1 SLPRIIPPTVTET
14 IMARMVNAETLSLV
28 KQWEGF
34 RPNAYPD
41 PGSRD
46 GTPWTIGYGQTRIG
60 GRAVR
65 KGDTITEA
73 EASTLLVARLAETAA
88 QVERLVRVNLDDNQF
103 GALVAFADNI
113 GLGGGS
119 ASGFS
124 NSTLL
129 KKLNAGDY
137 NAVPGQLA
145 RWKHNDGKGM
155 QGLIN
160 RRAAEAGLW
169 ARGAF
174 VSTST
179 VDARP
184 GNPIKEL
191 ATPENI
197 AAGGGLLG
205 GAAAVASGNGPVQYA
220 IAALMVIAAIT
231 IAFLEIRKATR

>member
-1 SLPRIIPPTVTET
+1 
-14 IMARMVNAETLSLV
+14 MARTVNAETLSLV

-46 GTPWTIGYGQTRIG
+46 GTPWTIGYGQTRIK

-73 EASTLLVARLAETAA
+73 EAASLLTTRLAETAA
-88 QVERLVRVNLDDNQF
+88 QVERLVKVDLTDNQF

-113 GLGGGS
+113 GMGGS
-119 ASGFS
+119 GKPGFS

-145 RWKHNDGKGM
+145 RWKYNDGQVM

-169 ARGAF
+169 AKGAF

-179 VDARP
+179 VEAKP
-184 GNPIKEL
+184 GNPLKEL
-191 ATPENI
+191 VTPENM

-231 IAFLEIRKATR
+231 IAFLVIRRATR

>member
-1 SLPRIIPPTVTET
+1 
-14 IMARMVNAETLSLV
+14 MARAVNAETLSLV

-46 GTPWTIGYGQTRIG
+46 GTPWTIGYGQTRIK

-65 KGDTITEA
+65 KGDTIAEA
-73 EASTLLVARLAETAA
+73 EAASLLVTRLAETAA
-88 QVERLVRVNLDDNQF
+88 QVERLVKVDLSDNQF

-113 GLGGGS
+113 GMGGS
-119 ASGFS
+119 KKVGFS

-129 KKLNAGDY
+129 KKLNAGNYD
-137 NAVPGQLA
+137 AVPGELA
-145 RWKHNDGKGM
+145 KWKYNDGKVM
-155 QGLIN
+155 QGLVN

-169 ARGAF
+169 AKGAF

-179 VDARP
+179 VEAKP
-184 GNPIKEL
+184 GNPIKEMT
-191 ATPENI
+191 TPENI
-197 AAGGGLLG
+197 GAAGGLLG

-231 IAFLEIRKATR
+231 IAFLVIRKATR

>member
-1 SLPRIIPPTVTET
+1 
-14 IMARMVNAETLSLV
+14 MARALNAETLSLV

-73 EASTLLVARLAETAA
+73 EAAAWLETELARVSGVVASLVKVPTT
-88 QVERLVRVNLDDNQF
+88 DNQH
-103 GALVAFADNI
+103 GALTSLTYNI
-113 GLGGGS
+113 GDG
-119 ASGFS
+119 AFS
-124 NSTLL
+124 TSTLL

-137 NAVPGQLA
+137 AAVPAQMA
-145 RWKHNDGKGM
+145 RWNKNDGKVM
-155 QGLIN
+155 DGLVN

-174 VSTST
+174 VSSAP
-179 VDARP
+179 VEAKP
-184 GNPIKEL
+184 GNPLKEL
-191 ATPENI
+191 VTPENM

-231 IAFLEIRKATR
+231 IAFLVIRKATR